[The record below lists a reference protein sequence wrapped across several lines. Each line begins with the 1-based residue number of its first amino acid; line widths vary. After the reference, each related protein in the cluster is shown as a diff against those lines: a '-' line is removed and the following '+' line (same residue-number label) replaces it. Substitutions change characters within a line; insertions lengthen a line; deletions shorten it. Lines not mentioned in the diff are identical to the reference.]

1 MVSQSALKSA
11 AEEIAKAQLLV
22 VLTGAG
28 ISKESGV
35 PTFRDA
41 QDGLWSRYDPQELAT
56 PAAFRR
62 NPDLVWSWYMYRTN
76 LVGAAA
82 PNPGHFALAELENFV
97 PEIIILT
104 QNVDGLHAQAGST
117 DIIELHGKLGRWKC
131 FAACQGNPT
140 LVDLAQIEYDAEH
153 APQCPYCSDRVRPDV
168 VWFGE
173 ALSRSALDRA
183 IEVAQQCNVML
194 VVGTS
199 GVVEPAASLPQIAR
213 SAGATVIEVNPE
225 PSMIT
230 SDANYFLQGKSGE
243 ILPALVEAVRVQAN

>member
-1 MVSQSALKSA
+1 MVNQSVLKLA
-11 AEEIAKAQLLV
+11 AEEIAQANLLV
-22 VLTGAG
+22 VLSGAG

-62 NPDLVWSWYMYRTN
+62 NPDLVWSWYMYRAN
-76 LVGAAA
+76 LVSSAA
-82 PNPGHFALAELENFV
+82 PNPGHFALAELETV
-97 PEIIILT
+97 IPKIVILT
-104 QNVDGLHAQAGST
+104 QNVDGLHEQARSN
-117 DIIELHGKLGRWKC
+117 DIIELHGRLGRWKC
-131 FAACQGNPT
+131 FANCRGTPT
-140 LVDLAQIEYDAEH
+140 VIDLAQIEYDAEH
-153 APQCPYCSDRVRPDV
+153 APKCPYCTDRLRPDV

-173 ALSRSALDRA
+173 QLPTNALDRA
-183 IEVAQQCNVML
+183 LEVAQQCDVML

-213 SAGATVIEVNPE
+213 SAEAKVIEVNPE

-230 SDANYFLQGKSGE
+230 ADANFFLQGKSGE
-243 ILPALVEAVRVQAN
+243 ILPALVEAVRAQA